1 MTITDTAKARFDQ
14 LRSEDNASPADLDD
28 LWATLDTVD
37 ASEILGRW
45 KGDEFRTGH
54 PMNGM
59 LAKANWF
66 GKTFNSLSD
75 VQPNM
80 CYGENGELYSNLE
93 IGNGEASLW
102 NVEFRGEVT
111 ATMVYDGRPIFDHF
125 KRVDD
130 NTLMGVM
137 NAKDINAI
145 GGYFYFLLE
154 RV

>member
-14 LRSEDNASPADLDD
+14 LRGEDNASPADLDE

-80 CYGENGELYSNLE
+80 CYDKDGELYSNLE
-93 IGNGEASLW
+93 IGKGEASLW